1 MRTRGLMLAGLAL
14 VALALPAAASARRPA
29 SASERQAII
38 AAVRDANSA
47 VGAGAARCDRA
58 SVVLVSTVDGRFA
71 RWSQNARLA
80 TSLRCPVGD
89 GYIVLQR
96 RAPGRCEERS
106 EQPFDSAPCSIVGA
120 RAARDLV
127 PGLPCDEDP
136 SAGPLR
142 AFVLPS
148 GNIGCIG
155 DRATIRCD
163 ILHHAYRA
171 PRRPRNC
178 DLDYG
183 DSVSMGARD
192 RPSLNCHG
200 DTAVDPRGRHLAYG
214 AAFRNGPFTCRAS
227 LAGLRCTNAA
237 GHGWFLSRSRL
248 TLS

>member
-1 MRTRGLMLAGLAL
+1 MRTSRLVLAGLAL
-14 VALALPAAASARRPA
+14 LAVAFPAA
-29 SASERQAII
+29 
-38 AAVRDANSA
+38 
-47 VGAGAARCDRA
+47 AGAARAASAAERAAIISAVRAANTAVGGSPARCDRT
-58 SVVLVSTVDGRFA
+58 SVVRVSTVDGRFA
-71 RWSQNARLA
+71 RWSQNGRLA

-96 RAPGRCEERS
+96 RGPGRWAERS
-106 EQPFDSAPCSIVGA
+106 EEAFDTAPCSIVGA
-120 RAARDLV
+120 RVARDLV
-127 PGLPCDEDP
+127 PGLPCDRDP
-136 SAGPLR
+136 SAGSLR

-163 ILHHAYRA
+163 ILRHAYAA

-200 DTAVDPRGRHLAYG
+200 DTAVDRRSRRLAYG
-214 AAFRNGPFTCRAS
+214 AVFRNGPFTCRAS
-227 LAGLRCTNAA
+227 LAGLRCANAA